1 MRDRSVLVAGVL
13 VPPRPEEPDNCCM
26 SGCVNCVWDRYRDDL
41 EEWAAAETRAE
52 TALQAQQASKK
63 AVDVMGDA
71 GAVRDTTVST
81 DKDETNQQTDEMKK
95 TDGPKIAKDLW
106 DDDLYTNIPVGIRE
120 FMKNEKKLKEKHER
134 EGTFGA

>member
-1 MRDRSVLVAGVL
+1 
-13 VPPRPEEPDNCCM
+13 
-26 SGCVNCVWDRYRDDL
+26 VWDRYRDDL